1 MSAVLCSNCRKLIS
15 AEETRCPHCGASRP
29 TLLRGP
35 LAALFGGRLDLVTI
49 VWGISGALYLI
60 SVALDAR
67 SALRLESLTSLSGLL
82 SFGSPSPAALY
93 LMGMTGGLAWDCGH
107 WWTVLTA
114 TFLHGGMLH
123 IFFNLYWLRILGP
136 TTTGV
141 IGPARFT
148 VIYLLTGVGGF
159 VLSNLYSGV
168 PTIGASC
175 SIFGL
180 MGVLVAYGRRRGGTF
195 GHNLSQQVL
204 AWAIIGFL
212 ISFAIPHVNNAGHI
226 GGFVTGL
233 LIGGV
238 IPVTGRGEG
247 RAVQLLALA
256 LVLATLSGFALSGW
270 KMWQVYQTGLAV
282 CF

>member
-1 MSAVLCSNCRKLIS
+1 MSAILCSNCRKLIS
-15 AEETRCPHCGASRP
+15 KEETRCPHCGASRP
-29 TLLRGP
+29 ALLRGP
-35 LAALFGGRLDLVTI
+35 LAALFRGRLDLVSI
-49 VWGISGALYLI
+49 VWYISGALYLV

-67 SALRLESLTSLSGLL
+67 SALSIDGLTSLSGLL
-82 SFGSPSPAALY
+82 SFGSPSMAALY

-107 WWTVLTA
+107 WWTMLTA
-114 TFLHGGMLH
+114 TFLHGGVLH

-136 TTTGV
+136 TTADA

-159 VLSNLYSGV
+159 LLSNLYSGV

-175 SIFGL
+175 SVFGL
-180 MGVLVAYGRRRGGTF
+180 MGVLVVYGRRRGGTF
-195 GHNLSQQVL
+195 GQNLSQQVL
-204 AWAIIGFL
+204 VWAIVCFL
-212 ISFAIPHVNNAGHI
+212 ISFAIPHVNNAGHV

-233 LIGGV
+233 LLGGV
-238 IPVTGRGEG
+238 IPLHGRGEG
-247 RAVQLLALA
+247 RSIQLLAVA
-256 LVLATLSGFALSGW
+256 LVLATVVGFALSGL